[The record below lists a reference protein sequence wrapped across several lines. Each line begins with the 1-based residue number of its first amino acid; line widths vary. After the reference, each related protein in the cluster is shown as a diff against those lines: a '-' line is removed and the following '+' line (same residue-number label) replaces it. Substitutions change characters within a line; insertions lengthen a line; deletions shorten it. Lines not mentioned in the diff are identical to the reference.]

1 MLGALI
7 GDTVGSIYESR
18 SRNLKTTKFPLFS
31 SRSHFTDD
39 SVMTIAVA
47 DWLLH
52 DSNRSQQGLEDSLVK
67 WGHKYPHAGYG
78 GAFKRWL
85 FQPEVLLTMQN
96 GYEETMNG
104 IPVGVRHPYNSW
116 GNGSAMRAAACGWLA
131 QSVEDALDFGKRS
144 AMITHNHPEGIKGA
158 QAVATAIYLARTGS
172 SKEEMHHYL
181 EDTFGYDLSCTC
193 NDIRSTYHFDVSC
206 QGTLPAAL
214 AAFFDS
220 RDFESAIRLAVSLGG
235 DSDTI
240 ACITGSIAEAFYHE
254 IPSTIVKEMH
264 RRLPEEFWTIIT
276 EMYNAVSKN
285 YKENKLICIIENNLP
300 NENHRITPKYISV
313 HQPNEVFVFG
323 SNARGRHYGGAA
335 AFAVKRFGAIMGQGE
350 GLQGHSYA
358 IPTMEGIDNMRAAV
372 ARFIA
377 FAKEHRE
384 LLFLVTPIG
393 CGIAGY
399 TPKEIAPLFLEAVA
413 LPNIYLPKS
422 FWENLKEISQ
432 PYTT

>member
-18 SRNLKTTKFPLFS
+18 SRNLKTTNFPLFS
-31 SRSHFTDD
+31 NGSHFTDD

-52 DSNRSQQGLEDSLVK
+52 DSNRSQQGLEQSLVK
-67 WGHKYPHAGYG
+67 WGREYPHAGYG

-85 FQPEVLLTMQN
+85 FQPEAKGSPEGT
-96 GYEETMNG
+96 
-104 IPVGVRHPYNSW
+104 RHPYNSF
-116 GNGSAMRAAACGWLA
+116 GNGSAMRASACGWLA
-131 QSVEDALDFGKRS
+131 QSVEDALDLGRRS

-172 SKEEMHHYL
+172 TKKEIHRYL
-181 EDTFGYDLSCTC
+181 EGTFGYDLSRKCD
-193 NDIRSTYHFDVSC
+193 DIRPTYSFDVSC

-214 AAFFDS
+214 VAFFDS
-220 RDFESAIRLAVSLGG
+220 HDFESAVRLAVSLGG

-240 ACITGSIAEAFYHE
+240 ACITGGIAEAFYRE
-254 IPSTIVKEMH
+254 IPSTIVEEMH
-264 RRLPEEFWTIIT
+264 HRLPVEFWTIIT
-276 EMYNAVSKN
+276 EVYTAVSD
-285 YKENKLICIIENNLP
+285 
-300 NENHRITPKYISV
+300 NHNHHKVPDETNANVCLWSRTTPARISRL
-313 HQPNEVFVFG
+313 HPNEVFVFG

-358 IPTMEGIDNMRAAV
+358 IPTMEGMENMRAAV
-372 ARFIA
+372 DRFVA
-377 FAKEHRE
+377 FAQEHPE
-384 LLFLVTPIG
+384 LIFLVTPIG

-399 TPKEIAPLFLEAVA
+399 TPEEIAPLFAKAKTLDNVH
-413 LPNIYLPKS
+413 LPES
-422 FWENLKEISQ
+422 FWKCITE
-432 PYTT
+432 

>member
-7 GDTVGSIYESR
+7 GDTVGSLYESR
-18 SRNLKTTKFPLFS
+18 SRNIKTTQFPLFS
-31 SRSHFTDD
+31 KRSHFTDD
-39 SVMTIAVA
+39 SVTTIAVA

-104 IPVGVRHPYNSW
+104 IPEGVRHPYNSF
-116 GNGSAMRAAACGWLA
+116 GNGSAMRASACGWLA
-131 QSVEDALDFGKRS
+131 QSLEDALDLGRRS

-172 SKEEMHHYL
+172 TKEEIRPYL
-181 EDTFGYDLSCTC
+181 EETFGYDLSRDCD
-193 NDIRSTYHFDVSC
+193 DIRPTYHFDVSC

-240 ACITGSIAEAFYHE
+240 ACITGGIAEAFYHE
-254 IPSTIVKEMH
+254 IPATIVEEMH
-264 RRLPEEFWTIIT
+264 HRLPEEFWTVIN
-276 EMYNAVSKN
+276 ELYAAVSD
-285 YKENKLICIIENNLP
+285 
-300 NENHRITPKYISV
+300 NHTSNRVNATAPKPQSRITPDYISELR
-313 HQPNEVFVFG
+313 HNEVFVFG
-323 SNARGRHYGGAA
+323 SNARGMHYGGAA
-335 AFAVKRFGAIMGQGE
+335 AFAVGRFGAIMGQGE

-358 IPTMEGIDNMRAAV
+358 IPTMEGMENMRAAV
-372 ARFIA
+372 DRFIA
-377 FAKEHRE
+377 FAQEHPE
-384 LLFLVTPIG
+384 LTFLVTPIG

-399 TPKEIAPLFLEAVA
+399 TPEDIAPLFVA
-413 LPNIYLPKS
+413 AKTLDNVHLPES
-422 FWENLKEISQ
+422 FWKYITE
-432 PYTT
+432 